1 MTQSG
6 RSQIESKTMKTI
18 AERRLHWAPKGQS
31 ERLEFT
37 IRIGAPTV
45 VEPGSVEFPVNEATG
60 ACRRE
65 YHGFPVKINDTI
77 YGADVLQALQLAVD
91 VDSTLKR
98 FSDRYD
104 FFFPTGEP
112 YFASEGDAS
121 S

>member
-1 MTQSG
+1 
-6 RSQIESKTMKTI
+6 MKII

-37 IRIGAPTV
+37 IRIGAPSV
-45 VEPGSVEFPVNEATG
+45 VEPGSVEFPVNEETG

-65 YHGFPVKINDTI
+65 YHGFPVKIDDTI

-91 VDSTLKR
+91 VDSTLMR

-112 YFASEGDAS
+112 YFDNEDESPS
-121 S
+121 

>member
-1 MTQSG
+1 
-6 RSQIESKTMKTI
+6 MKSI
-18 AERRLHWAPKGQS
+18 AERRLYWAPKGQDDRS
-31 ERLEFT
+31 EFT
-37 IRIGAPTV
+37 IRIGAPAL
-45 VEPGSVEFPVNEATG
+45 VEPSSVDFAVNKLTG

-65 YHGFPVKINDTI
+65 YQGFPVEINDTI

-112 YFASEGDAS
+112 YFDSEGDS
-121 S
+121 SS